1 MVHEPTILVHE
12 DGSNAA
18 ARPVGR
24 CRVARH
30 RARPAKNLAR
40 RSACRGCS
48 RPRTTRA
55 APFPPAG
62 AHRRRNRL
70 VDSTTTDVGSS
81 AKPHRPLDQPLTNRE
96 SEALSF
102 HDPRFSHGSAARFI
116 TTTGVCDRTTPYDAF
131 FYGGFGVDNNHI
143 FSHVRLHM
151 EVSLQPSAT
160 AARTHCT
167 ATPALAVALCLSIRC
182 HLQDAAIL
190 AR

>member
-1 MVHEPTILVHE
+1 MTTICVHD

-18 ARPVGR
+18 ARPVER

-116 TTTGVCDRTTPYDAF
+116 TTTGVCDRTRRCCRLRLERSTKRGRGAHATGARRATIDLRAGRDSSPLGR
-131 FYGGFGVDNNHI
+131 GGGRI
-143 FSHVRLHM
+143 GLGATRAC
-151 EVSLQPSAT
+151 PS
-160 AARTHCT
+160 
-167 ATPALAVALCLSIRC
+167 
-182 HLQDAAIL
+182 
-190 AR
+190 